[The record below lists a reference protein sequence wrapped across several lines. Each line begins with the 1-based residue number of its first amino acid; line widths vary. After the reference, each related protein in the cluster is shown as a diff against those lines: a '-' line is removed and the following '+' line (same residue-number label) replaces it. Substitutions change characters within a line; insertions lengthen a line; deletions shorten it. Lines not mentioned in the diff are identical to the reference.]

1 MCMVYFGAS
10 DEYLSAL
17 ETADTVF
24 AFVFLFEA
32 IVKVCVCVLFVC
44 VCVCVFVCV
53 LVCMFR
59 GFSLCVLF
67 QPRHGHLGHDC
78 H

>member
-1 MCMVYFGAS
+1 VYFGAS

-44 VCVCVFVCV
+44 VCVCVCVCACV
-53 LVCMFR
+53 HVPWILAVCSVSTEAWTSR
-59 GFSLCVLF
+59 T
-67 QPRHGHLGHDC
+67 
-78 H
+78 